1 MNKKEEITN
10 LRFKLFLESKGIKE
24 EEYLRNKNI
33 VKNIEYMEF
42 IDNYIASYHKIPGNE
57 GTRVE
62 SNPEEFDDYLKFKVL
77 GKCLEKIAYESI
89 GTGEME
95 SFYES
100 RKLLEKYGITEENDK
115 DKLYPRLKL
124 CFELGI
130 RKKVVDKY
138 ENFLEKI
145 PDNLK
150 DKYLPELSYNDR
162 ESSSENYSKL
172 SHNISIVDNIEKIE
186 SNPFKVKVFINYS
199 ESSSYKGKEV
209 YSIEEMQSKS
219 FLALEEIK
227 KEQKR
232 LGHDGIY
239 NKVDLTILI
248 DSKEKIEVFFRG
260 RFDVGDYKDFDEYLK
275 ETFIKDTYKY
285 IQSIKNETLEN
296 CIEEQYD
303 EEEEEDEL

>member
-62 SNPEEFDDYLKFKVL
+62 SNPEEFDDYLKIKVL

-115 DKLYPRLKL
+115 AKLYPRLKL

-150 DKYLPELSYNDR
+150 DKYLQGLSYNDR

-227 KEQKR
+227 KEQER

-248 DSKEKIEVFFRG
+248 DSKEKIDVFFRG
-260 RFDVGDYKDFDEYLK
+260 RF
-275 ETFIKDTYKY
+275 
-285 IQSIKNETLEN
+285 
-296 CIEEQYD
+296 
-303 EEEEEDEL
+303 